1 MTKITFEV
9 CVDTIKGAL
18 DAVANG
24 ADRIELCDALGI
36 GGTTPSAGIM
46 KRAAKLGRP
55 IYAMI
60 RPRGGDFIFNFEDM
74 DVMLHDI
81 DTCRKYGMAGIV
93 IGITHENGALDYQ
106 KLKHLID
113 QADGM
118 GVTLHRAFDVTPD
131 TSEALEQAIELGI
144 ERILTSGQK
153 ETAMLGALKIKSV
166 IDEAAGRIGIMPCSK
181 INPANLAALFKIFK
195 TSEIHSSC
203 RTLVGSPY
211 TENAPSMAPGDD
223 FSRHITDPVKVRAI
237 ADYLAGLEEQ
247 S

>member
-1 MTKITFEV
+1 MTNITFEV
-9 CVDTIKGAL
+9 CVDTIKGAI
-18 DAVANG
+18 DAVENG
-24 ADRIELCDALGI
+24 ADRLELCDALGI

-46 KRAAKLGRP
+46 KRAAKLGVP

-93 IGITHENGALDYQ
+93 IGATYENGALDTA
-106 KLKHLID
+106 KLSRLIE
-113 QADGM
+113 QAGDM

-131 TSEALEQAIELGI
+131 TNEALEQAIDLGI

-153 ETAMLGALKIKSV
+153 ETALQGAFKIKSV
-166 IDEAAGRIGIMPCSK
+166 IDEAAGRISIMPCSK
-181 INPANLAALFKIFK
+181 INPPNLENIFKIFQ
-195 TSEIHSSC
+195 TSEVHSSC

-223 FSRHITDPVKVRAI
+223 FSRHITDPKKVRAL
-237 ADYLAGLEEQ
+237 ADYLYNLAH
-247 S
+247 

>member
-1 MTKITFEV
+1 MSKITFEV
-9 CVDTIKGAL
+9 CVDNIEGAMN
-18 DAVANG
+18 AVNNG
-24 ADRIELCDALGI
+24 ADRLELCDALGI
-36 GGTTPSAGIM
+36 GGTTPSAGLM
-46 KRAAKLGRP
+46 QRAAKLGKP

-93 IGITHENGALDYQ
+93 IGITHENGALDTQ
-106 KLKHLID
+106 KLKRLID
-113 QADGM
+113 HAEGM

-131 TSEALEQAIELGI
+131 TSEALEIAIELGI

-153 ETAMLGALKIKSV
+153 ETAIEGAFNIKSV
-166 IDEAAGRIGIMPCSK
+166 IEKAAGRISIMPCSK
-181 INPANLAALFKIFK
+181 INPPNLENLFKIFK
-195 TSEIHSSC
+195 TGEVHSSC
-203 RTLVGSPY
+203 RTMVGSPY

-237 ADYLAGLEEQ
+237 RDYLASLGD
-247 S
+247 

>member
-1 MTKITFEV
+1 MKQITFEV
-9 CVDTIKGAL
+9 CVDTITGAM
-18 DAVANG
+18 DAVRNG
-24 ADRIELCDALGI
+24 ADRLELCDALGI
-36 GGTTPSAGIM
+36 GGATPSAGLM
-46 KRAAKLGRP
+46 QRAAKLGVP

-93 IGITHENGALDYQ
+93 IGATHENGALDIA
-106 KLKHLID
+106 KLARLIE

-131 TSEALEQAIELGI
+131 TSEALEQAIDLGI
-144 ERILTSGQK
+144 ERILTSGQR
-153 ETAMLGALKIKSV
+153 ETAIEGVLKIKSV
-166 IDEAAGRIGIMPCSK
+166 IDEAAGRISIMPCSK
-181 INPANLAALFKIFK
+181 INPSNVESLFKLISV
-195 TSEIHSSC
+195 SEIHSSC

-223 FSRHITDPVKVRAI
+223 FSRHITDPKKVKAL
-237 ADYLAGLEEQ
+237 ADYLYNLSQ
-247 S
+247 

>member
-1 MTKITFEV
+1 MSKITFEV
-9 CVDTIKGAL
+9 CVDTIQGAI
-18 DAVANG
+18 DAVNNG
-24 ADRIELCDALGI
+24 ADRLELCDALGI

-46 KRAAKLGRP
+46 ARAAKLGKP

-93 IGITHENGALDYQ
+93 VGITHENGALDTG
-106 KLKHLID
+106 KLAKLID
-113 QADGM
+113 HADGM

-144 ERILTSGQK
+144 ERILTSGQR
-153 ETAMLGALKIKSV
+153 ETSMQGAFKIKSV
-166 IDEAAGRIGIMPCSK
+166 IDEAAGRISIMPCSK
-181 INPANLAALFKIFK
+181 INPPNLDNLFKIFK

-203 RTLVGSPY
+203 RTMVGSPY

-223 FSRHITDPVKVRAI
+223 FSRHITDPIKVKAI
-237 ADYLAGLEEQ
+237 AKYLEKLAQ
-247 S
+247 

>member
-1 MTKITFEV
+1 MKKILFEV
-9 CVDTIKGAL
+9 CVDTIQGAI
-18 DAVANG
+18 DAVNNG
-24 ADRIELCDALGI
+24 ADRLELCDALGI
-36 GGTTPSAGIM
+36 GGTTPSAGLM
-46 KRAAKLGRP
+46 KRAAKLGVP

-81 DTCRKYGMAGIV
+81 DRCRHYGMAGIV
-93 IGITHENGALDYQ
+93 IGMTHENGALDIA
-106 KLKHLID
+106 KLERLIS

-144 ERILTSGQK
+144 ERILTSGQR
-153 ETAMLGALKIKSV
+153 ETALEGALKIKSV
-166 IDEAAGRIGIMPCSK
+166 IDAAAGRISIMPCSK
-181 INPANLAALFKIFK
+181 INPPNVESLFKIFK
-195 TSEIHSSC
+195 VSEIHSSC

-223 FSRHITDPVKVRAI
+223 FSRHITDPVKVKAL
-237 ADYLAGLEEQ
+237 AEYLQNLAQ
-247 S
+247 

>member
-1 MTKITFEV
+1 MTNITFEV
-9 CVDTIKGAL
+9 CVDTIQGAI
-18 DAVANG
+18 DAVNNG

-36 GGTTPSAGIM
+36 GGATPSAGLM
-46 KRAAKLGRP
+46 ERASKLGKP

-93 IGITHENGALDYQ
+93 VGITHENGALDYQ
-106 KLKHLID
+106 KLKRLID
-113 QADGM
+113 HADGM

-131 TSEALEQAIELGI
+131 TSEALEMAIDLGI

-153 ETAMLGALKIKSV
+153 ETAIQGAFKIKSV
-166 IDEAAGRIGIMPCSK
+166 IEEAAGRISIMPCSK
-181 INPANLAALFKIFK
+181 INPPNLDNLFKIFK

-223 FSRHITDPVKVRAI
+223 FSRHITDPVKVKAI
-237 ADYLAGLEEQ
+237 RNYLDNLNG
-247 S
+247 

>member
-1 MTKITFEV
+1 MKKITFEV
-9 CVDTIKGAL
+9 CVDTIQGAI

-24 ADRIELCDALGI
+24 ADRLELCDALGI

-46 KRAAKLGRP
+46 QRTAKLGVP

-81 DTCRKYGMAGIV
+81 DRCRHYGMSGIV
-93 IGITHENGALDYQ
+93 IGMTHENGALDIE
-106 KLKHLID
+106 KLRRLID
-113 QADGM
+113 HADGM

-131 TSEALEQAIELGI
+131 TSEALEQAIDLGI
-144 ERILTSGQK
+144 ERILTSGQQ
-153 ETAMLGALKIKSV
+153 ETALEGALKIKTV
-166 IDEAAGRIGIMPCSK
+166 IDEADGRISIMPCSK
-181 INPANLAALFKIFK
+181 INPSNLESLFKIFK

-203 RTLVGSPY
+203 RTMVGSPY

-223 FSRHITDPVKVRAI
+223 FSRHITDPKKVKAI
-237 ADYLAGLEEQ
+237 ADYLQRIL
-247 S
+247 